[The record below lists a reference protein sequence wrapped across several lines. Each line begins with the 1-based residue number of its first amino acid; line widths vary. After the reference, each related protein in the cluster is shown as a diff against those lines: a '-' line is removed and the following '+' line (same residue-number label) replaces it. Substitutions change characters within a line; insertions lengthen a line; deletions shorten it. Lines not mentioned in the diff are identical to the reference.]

1 MKEMKIINIKVL
13 CILMIGILSLQSCHH
28 DNPNED
34 KFENDPTSGWIN
46 FSTQSTQITDDVSS
60 INIPLTQN
68 SAVNSENTEVTVLVE
83 SIEGTVPESVL
94 GNYTAVINENMLDGE
109 LTIPVEQTNDR
120 YTVQIT
126 IIESNKGN
134 LQIGLDEETSNIYPI
149 THTLTV
155 CDATIDNEATYAGSS
170 FIEGDLTSQ
179 FEINLSEVEGENN
192 TYLLSTAW
200 GENFVADATGQPLQ
214 GQYLYEAI
222 LYVNQDNSV
231 TVEATDPNN
240 TGFFQGGSGSYD
252 ACTKTFSYSLEQSL
266 FSNDFLVD
274 VTLVA
279 Q

>member
-1 MKEMKIINIKVL
+1 MNKLYLYTLIALSIIT
-13 CILMIGILSLQSCHH
+13 LSSCHH
-28 DNPNED
+28 DDPNED
-34 KFENDPTSGWIN
+34 KFKNDPTSGWIY
-46 FSTQSTQITDDVSS
+46 FSNQSTQITDDVSS
-60 INIPLTQN
+60 VSIPLTQN

-83 SIEGTVPESVL
+83 SIEGTAPESVL
-94 GNYTAVINENMLDGE
+94 GNYTAIISKNMLTGE
-109 LTIPVEQTNDR
+109 VTIPVVQTNDR

-134 LQIGLDEETSNIYPI
+134 LQIGLDEDSSNIYPI

-155 CDATIDNEATYAGSS
+155 CDATIDSEATYSGSS
-170 FIEGDLTSQ
+170 FIEGDLISQ

-214 GQYLYEAI
+214 GLYLYEAI
-222 LYVNQDNSV
+222 LYVNQDNTV
-231 TVEATDPNN
+231 IVEATDPNN

-252 ACTKTFSYSLEQSL
+252 ACTKTFSYSLEQAL